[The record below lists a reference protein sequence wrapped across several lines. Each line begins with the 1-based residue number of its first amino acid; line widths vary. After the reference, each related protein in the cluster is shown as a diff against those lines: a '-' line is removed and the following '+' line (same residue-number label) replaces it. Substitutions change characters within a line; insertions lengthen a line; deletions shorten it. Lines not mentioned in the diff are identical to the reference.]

1 MHPFKLVAVLSFL
14 FATDHEP
21 AWAAERRPNIVLV
34 LTDDQGFGDV
44 RSHGNKLIDTP
55 VHDRIAAEGVRFNR
69 FFVSPVCA
77 PTRASLLTGR
87 YHVRTGVHGVTR
99 GHEIMRADEVT
110 IAELLQDAGY
120 ATGAFGKWHNGSQ
133 YPHHPNG
140 QGFDEFLGFCA
151 GHWNNYFDTTLDHN
165 GTMVKSDGFMI
176 DALTD
181 AAIAFIESNQDRPFF
196 CYLPYNTPH
205 SPWQVPERYWQKYR
219 AKGIDDPSLAC
230 AYAMCENIDDNM
242 GRLLSKL
249 EALKIDDDTI
259 FIFLT
264 DNGPNTNR
272 YNAGMKGRKGSAH
285 EGGGR
290 VPFFIRYP
298 RRIKAGTVVKPIA
311 AHIDLLPTLME
322 YCGVRGYKTKPLDGR
337 SLVPLIEG
345 KPSAWPSRTL
355 FTVWGGTGLQAG
367 RRAVRTDR
375 WRAVNERRGW
385 ELYDMIADPS
395 QTRNLAQAKPAL
407 LAKFRSACDAWFAD
421 AASAGFDPIPVHVGH
436 PERDEV
442 VLEGHYAHLAPL
454 ENRRADPALHGISY
468 HGRSGWANDWVDNW
482 SSTDAHPYWP
492 LKIVR
497 GGNYRV
503 VLKYACAKE
512 DVGSRLR
519 VEAGGQSL
527 ELNVDRPFT
536 PVTIPS
542 PDRVGRKEAPERTWG
557 SLPAGTLRL
566 AKGNTVLRVRA
577 LEIPGDEAL
586 ELKAVHL
593 TREP

>member
-1 MHPFKLVAVLSFL
+1 MHPVNVVSSLLFL
-14 FATDHEP
+14 L
-21 AWAAERRPNIVLV
+21 AAIHDPTLAADRQPNVVLV

-44 RSHGNKLIDTP
+44 RSHGNRLIDTP
-55 VHDRIAAEGVRFNR
+55 VHDRIAEEGARFDR

-87 YHVRTGVHGVTR
+87 YHIRTGVHGVTR

-110 IAELLQDAGY
+110 LAELLKGAGY

-151 GHWNNYFDTTLDHN
+151 GHWNNYFDATLDRN
-165 GTMVKSDGFMI
+165 GTMLQSKGFII

-181 AAIAFIESNQDRPFF
+181 AAMAFIESNKDRSFF

-205 SPWQVPERYWQKYR
+205 TPWQVPERYWEKYR

-249 EALKIDDDTI
+249 EALKIADDTI

-272 YNAGMKGRKGSAH
+272 YNAGMKGRKGSAN
-285 EGGGR
+285 EGGVR
-290 VPFFIRYP
+290 VPCFMRYP
-298 RRIKAGTVVKPIA
+298 RRIKPGTIIKPIA

-322 YCGVRGYKTKPLDGR
+322 YCGINEYKTKPLDGR
-337 SLVPLIEG
+337 SLVKLIDD
-345 KPSAWPSRTL
+345 SRAAWPSRML
-355 FTVWGGTGLQAG
+355 FTVWGGTRLEEG
-367 RRAVRTDR
+367 RRAARTDR
-375 WRAVNERRGW
+375 WRAVNERHGW
-385 ELYDMIADPS
+385 ELYDMLNDPS
-395 QTRNLAQAKPAL
+395 QRNNLAETKPTVL
-407 LAKFRSACDAWFAD
+407 TKLSAAYDGWFAE
-421 AASAGFDPIPVHVGH
+421 ATSAGFAPIPVQVGH
-436 PERDEV
+436 QERDTV
-442 VLEGHYAHLAPL
+442 VLEGHYAYLTTTGKDRVDA
-454 ENRRADPALHGISY
+454 RRHGISY
-468 HGRSGWANDWVDNW
+468 HGRSGWANDWIDNW
-482 SSTDAHPYWP
+482 TSIQAHPRWH
-492 LKIVR
+492 LNVVR
-497 GGNYRV
+497 EGDYRV
-503 VLKYACAKE
+503 VLKYACAPS
-512 DVGSRLR
+512 DTGARFR
-519 VEAGGQSL
+519 VEAAGSSL
-527 ELNVDRPFT
+527 EFRLTKPFV
-536 PVTIPS
+536 PETIFS

-557 SLPAGTLRL
+557 SVIAGVLHLP
-566 AKGNTVLRVRA
+566 KGNTRLRVQA

-593 TREP
+593 VREP

>member
-1 MHPFKLVAVLSFL
+1 MRLFRFLPILLFLLTAIHDSLLAV
-14 FATDHEP
+14 D
-21 AWAAERRPNIVLV
+21 RRPNVVLV

-44 RSHGNKLIDTP
+44 RSHGNALIDTP
-55 VHDRIAAEGVRFNR
+55 VHDRIAAEGARFDR

-87 YHVRTGVHGVTR
+87 YHIRTGVHGVTR
-99 GHEIMRADEVT
+99 GHETMRADEVT
-110 IAELLQDAGY
+110 VAELLRDAGY

-165 GTMVKSDGFMI
+165 GSMVPSKGFMI
-176 DALTD
+176 DTLTD
-181 AAIAFIESNQDRPFF
+181 AALAFIESNKDRPFF

-205 SPWQVPERYWQKYR
+205 SPWQVPERYWKKYR

-242 GRLLSKL
+242 GRLLAKL
-249 EALKIDDDTI
+249 DELKIADDTI

-264 DNGPNTNR
+264 DNGPNTSR

-285 EGGGR
+285 EGGVR
-290 VPFFIRYP
+290 VPCFMRYP
-298 RRIKAGTVVKPIA
+298 RRIKPGTVVKPIT

-322 YCGVRGYKTKPLDGR
+322 YCGVKGYQTKPLDGR
-337 SLVPLIEG
+337 SLAPIIDD
-345 KPSAWPSRTL
+345 SAAAWPSRML
-355 FTVWGGTGLQAG
+355 FTVWGGTRLEEG
-367 RRAVRTDR
+367 RRAVRTER

-385 ELYDMIADPS
+385 ELYDMLNDPS
-395 QTRNLAQAKPAL
+395 QRNNQAQAKPAV
-407 LAKFRSACDAWFAD
+407 LAKLRMAYDEWFAE
-421 AASAGFDPIPVHVGH
+421 AASSGFDPVPVQVGH
-436 PERDEV
+436 PERDTV
-442 VLEGHYAHLAPL
+442 VLEGHYAYLTPTGRERL
-454 ENRRADPALHGISY
+454 DPRRHGISY
-468 HGRSGWANDWVDNW
+468 HGRSGWANDWIDNW
-482 SSTDAHPYWP
+482 TSTEAHPRWH
-492 LKIVR
+492 LNVVR
-497 GGNYRV
+497 EGEYRV
-503 VLKYACAKE
+503 VMKYACAPS
-512 DVGSRLR
+512 DTGARLR
-519 VEAGGQSL
+519 VEAAGDSL
-527 ELNVDRPFT
+527 GFQVAKPFVPET
-536 PVTIPS
+536 VPS

-557 SLPAGTLRL
+557 KLVTGTLRL

-593 TREP
+593 IRQP